1 MARMSTSARDER
13 LRQRLRRLRRPAFL
27 GTMRRT
33 TPLSAHWGFER
44 GTPVDR
50 FYIERFLEQNRRDIR
65 GRVLEL
71 MDPRYATRFGAEVTQ
86 VDVLDI
92 DPTNPRATITADLE
106 DPASLPPGA
115 FDCFILTQTLQ
126 FVYDVGA
133 ALAAAHAALRIGGV
147 LLATLPS
154 VSKIDRS
161 AGVDGDYWRFTAASA
176 SRLLGSVFGDENVTV
191 EAHGNVLTAVAFLM
205 GMAADELK
213 LRELEQQDDFFP
225 VVVCARALRSA

>member
-1 MARMSTSARDER
+1 MSPMPTSARQER
-13 LRQRLRRLRRPAFL
+13 LRQRLRRLRQPAFL
-27 GTMRRT
+27 GTVRRT
-33 TPLSAHWGFER
+33 APLSAHWGFER

-50 FYIERFLEQNRRDIR
+50 FYIERFLQEHRGDIR

-71 MDPRYATRFGAEVTQ
+71 MDARYATRFGVDVTQ

-92 DPTNPRATITADLE
+92 DPANPHATITADLE
-106 DPASLPPGA
+106 DPDSLPSNA

-133 ALAAAHAALRIGGV
+133 ALTAAHSALRFGGV

-161 AGVDGDYWRFTAASA
+161 AGVDGDYWRFTVASA
-176 SRLLGSVFGDENVTV
+176 TRLFGSVFGEDNVAV
-191 EAHGNVLTAVAFLM
+191 EPHGNVLAAVAFLM

-213 LRELEQQDDFFP
+213 TRELEEQDDFFP
-225 VVVCARALRSA
+225 VVVCVRAVKSA

>member
-1 MARMSTSARDER
+1 
-13 LRQRLRRLRRPAFL
+13 
-27 GTMRRT
+27 MRRT

-50 FYIERFLEQNRRDIR
+50 YYIERFLEQHRRDIR

-71 MDPRYATRFGAEVTQ
+71 MDTRYTTRFGVDVTQ
-86 VDVLDI
+86 ADVLDI
-92 DPTNPRATITADLE
+92 DPANPQATITANLE
-106 DPASLPPGA
+106 DHDSLPSAA

-126 FVYDVGA
+126 FVYDVSA
-133 ALAAAHAALRIGGV
+133 ALAAAHAALRTGGV

-176 SRLLGSVFGDENVTV
+176 TRLFGSVFGEDNVAV
-191 EAHGNVLTAVAFLM
+191 EPHGNVLTAVAFLM

-213 LRELEQQDDFFP
+213 LRELELEDDFFP
-225 VVVCARALRSA
+225 VVVCVRAVKPV